1 MDDNTIY
8 VLDSTAFLENYS
20 DAFVDKACATVYNV
34 AEEIKSPYARIQ
46 FDMLQKA
53 GLSILAPDDA
63 SLKAVTETVK
73 KTGDKLSSTDISVIA
88 LALEFKGKGK
98 KAVIVTDDYGI
109 QNVAKSLGVKFMP
122 VSQKGISRSLEWKR
136 KCTACGKDTGEEI
149 CPVCGS
155 ETKFVSKA
163 KKS

>member
-1 MDDNTIY
+1 MDDNIIY
-8 VLDSTAFLENYS
+8 VLDSTTFLEKYS
-20 DAFVDKACATVYNV
+20 DNFMDKACATVYEV
-34 AEEIKSPYARIQ
+34 AEEIKDPYARIQ

-53 GLSILAPDDA
+53 GLSIFTPDDA
-63 SLKAVTETVK
+63 SLKAVNEMVK

-122 VSQKGISRSLEWKR
+122 VSQKGISRGLVWKR